1 MSSLTKRRTIA
12 VVTGTRAEYGLLV
25 PVMRAIQA
33 RRELSLRV
41 VVAGAHLVAG
51 TWRDVEF
58 DIAAKVSMQRRGC
71 TGRAADVEALGRG
84 ITGFGKA
91 FETIKPDFVIVLG
104 DRIEAFAAASA
115 ASVGACRVGHI
126 HGGDR
131 AEGVADEAMRH
142 AISKLAHVHFAAT
155 AQSRQRLIRMGE
167 RHVHCTGSPAVD
179 GLREVKPAK
188 DIDLVV
194 LQHPIGE
201 TAQREYAWMRDTLW
215 ACKKFLERFKRDTM
229 TILAAPNLDPG
240 RAGIIRAMNESMNTD
255 HEPGNMPR
263 DEFLSIVAGAKAI
276 VGNSS
281 AGLIEAA
288 VLKTP
293 CVNIGPRQAGREK
306 PANVIDCDYG
316 QANVRR
322 ALTRAFKLDLRRM
335 RHPYGD
341 GRAGERIAG
350 LLSKMPL
357 DKITIR
363 KHNAY

>member
-1 MSSLTKRRTIA
+1 MSSLAKRRTIA

-25 PVMRAIQA
+25 PVMRAVED

-41 VVAGAHLVAG
+41 IVAGAHLVTG
-51 TWRDVEF
+51 TWRDIKFE
-58 DIAAKVSMQRRGC
+58 IAAKVTMQKRGR
-71 TGRAADVEALGRG
+71 TGRAADVEALSRG
-84 ITGFGKA
+84 IIGFGKA
-91 FETIKPDFVIVLG
+91 FDTIKPDFVVVLG
-104 DRIEAFAAASA
+104 DRIEAFAAASV
-115 ASVGACRVGHI
+115 ASVGGMRVGHI

-155 AQSRQRLIRMGE
+155 AQSRSRLIRMGE
-167 RHVHCTGSPAVD
+167 RNVHRTGSPAVD
-179 GLREVKPAK
+179 GLLDVKAATDAPAV
-188 DIDLVV
+188 IV
-194 LQHPIGE
+194 LQHPTGAPD
-201 TAQREYAWMRDTLW
+201 AQEATWMRQT
-215 ACKKFLERFKRDTM
+215 
-229 TILAAPNLDPG
+229 LAATKSYTRLVMSPNTDPG
-240 RAGIIRAMNESMNTD
+240 AAGIGRVLPSDAVYHLPRA
-255 HEPGNMPR
+255 R
-263 DEFLSIVAGAKAI
+263 WLSTLAGAKAI

-316 QANVRR
+316 EANVRR
-322 ALTRAFKLDLRRM
+322 ALAKALKLDLRRM

-341 GRAGERIAG
+341 GRAGGRIAE
-350 LLSKMPL
+350 LLSKFPL

>member
-1 MSSLTKRRTIA
+1 MAHNRTIA

-25 PVMRAIQA
+25 PVMRAIEA
-33 RRELSLRV
+33 RRELSLQV
-41 VVAGAHLVAG
+41 IVAGAHLVTG
-51 TWRDVEF
+51 TWRDIEF
-58 DIAAKVSMQRRGC
+58 DIAAKVPMQKRGR

-91 FETIKPDFVIVLG
+91 FETIKPNFVVVLG

-115 ASVGACRVGHI
+115 ASVGGMRVGHI

-155 AQSRQRLIRMGE
+155 AQSRRRLIRMGE
-167 RHVHCTGSPAVD
+167 RNVHRTGSPAVD
-179 GLREVKPAK
+179 GLRGVKAATDAPAV
-188 DIDLVV
+188 IV
-194 LQHPIGE
+194 LQHPIGAAD
-201 TAQREYAWMRDTLW
+201 AQEATWMRQT
-215 ACKKFLERFKRDTM
+215 
-229 TILAAPNLDPG
+229 LAATKGYTRMVMSPNADPG
-240 RAGIIRAMNESMNTD
+240 AAGIGRVLPSDAVN
-255 HEPGNMPR
+255 HLPR
-263 DEFLSIVAGAKAI
+263 ERWLPTLAGAKAI

-316 QANVRR
+316 EANVRR
-322 ALTRAFKLDLRRM
+322 ALTKALKLDLRRM

-341 GRAGERIAG
+341 GRAGERIAE
-350 LLSKMPL
+350 LLSKFPL